1 MAELILLG
9 AALFSTTATVFYLN
23 KQRFV
28 VLPARASRRK
38 RRR

>member
-1 MAELILLG
+1 MTELILLG
-9 AALFSTTATVFYLN
+9 GAMISTAATVFYLN